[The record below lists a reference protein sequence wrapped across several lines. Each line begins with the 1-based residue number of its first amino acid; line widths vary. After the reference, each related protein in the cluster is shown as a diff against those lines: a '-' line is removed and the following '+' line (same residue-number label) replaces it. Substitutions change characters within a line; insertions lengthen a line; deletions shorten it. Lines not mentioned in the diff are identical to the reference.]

1 MTPNDLHA
9 LQLLAALQEVGD
21 IDLITNADQTPTVR
35 VTIRTPDGEYIGEA
49 VLGIRGTDEATKALG
64 VVAEYALRKPLAN
77 QPAAT
82 PDADPVLHPQAIG
95 EIEDL
100 FAAIEPESFLDDVFG
115 SRDAEA
121 SLAAYEELVSGEWDG
136 GGVL

>member
-21 IDLITNADQTPTVR
+21 IDLLVNADQTPTVR

-49 VLGIRGTDEATKALG
+49 LLGIRGTDEATKALG

-77 QPAAT
+77 
-82 PDADPVLHPQAIG
+82 PDQAADPVLHPEALAELEEHCIG
-95 EIEDL
+95 LNVDEL
-100 FAAIEPESFLDDVFG
+100 LA
-115 SRDAEA
+115 RAETDPQGA
-121 SLAAYEELVSGEWDG
+121 VEAFDWITSDE